1 MANYA
6 RIAKQVQAEATK
18 KGSVA
23 AQAKHDV
30 EQRRLEA
37 AAEKAAQQERVQAY
51 AEVLKQRRLAE
62 EARLKAEQEAHER
75 AESEMR
81 TCLQLQQ
88 AEARREAER
97 ARAAA
102 QAEIES
108 MLEHE
113 LASLPPEEEPTPRH
127 WMQNVYTDRGRR
139 LGQQSAALEG
149 AMQPGES
156 QADAAARLID
166 ELRQGRR
173 EVEARLQRHRS
184 VPPLAAV
191 SHATA
196 ATALS

>member
-1 MANYA
+1 
-6 RIAKQVQAEATK
+6 
-18 KGSVA
+18 
-23 AQAKHDV
+23 
-30 EQRRLEA
+30 
-37 AAEKAAQQERVQAY
+37 
-51 AEVLKQRRLAE
+51 
-62 EARLKAEQEAHER
+62 
-75 AESEMR
+75 MR
-81 TCLQLQQ
+81 TRLQLQQ

-113 LASLPPEEEPTPRH
+113 LASLPAEEEPAPRH

-173 EVEARLQRHRS
+173 EVEARLQRHR
-184 VPPLAAV
+184 
-191 SHATA
+191 
-196 ATALS
+196 